1 MIDIAKIIETNK
13 EYVKQHPELP
23 KAGLTS
29 HPTKKLGIVTCMD
42 TRLVCMLEEALG
54 FDRGE
59 IIVIKTAGNSVT
71 QPIDNIVQSLLVATY
86 GMEIEDV
93 LIIGHEN
100 CGMIDFSATT
110 FMESMKEKGISEDA
124 IRMIEPGLIDWMDRF
139 HISEDNV
146 IYTVN
151 FLRHHPLFPKGMGF
165 YGGMMDPDTGEFRYI
180 EI

>member
-1 MIDIAKIIETNK
+1 MN
-13 EYVKQHPELP
+13 
-23 KAGLTS
+23 
-29 HPTKKLGIVTCMD
+29 
-42 TRLVCMLEEALG
+42 
-54 FDRGE
+54 
-59 IIVIKTAGNSVT
+59 VIRT
-71 QPIDNIVQSLLVATY
+71 
-86 GMEIEDV
+86 EIEDV

-110 FMESMKEKGISEDA
+110 FMESMKAKGISEDA